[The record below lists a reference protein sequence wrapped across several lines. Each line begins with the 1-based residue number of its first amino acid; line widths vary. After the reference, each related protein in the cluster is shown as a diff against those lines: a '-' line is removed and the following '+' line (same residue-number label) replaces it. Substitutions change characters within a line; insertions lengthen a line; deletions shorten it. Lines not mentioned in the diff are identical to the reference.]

1 MERFINI
8 LIIDDDQKNRSG
20 LKEILSG
27 AGNNVLIAESH
38 IDAIPILQ
46 NKEIGIVIIN
56 IDSPSF
62 TGLEILNILKDES
75 KNSNTYKIVL
85 TDSTKSGAK
94 MVRGLNFGAVD
105 FITTPLNPNLIR
117 AKIDVYKSLFY
128 KDQRIGQLLSN
139 IFPENVLEDLN
150 TKGKFS
156 PKRIENGVVLF
167 TDFVDFS
174 MKAKN
179 MNPLTL
185 LNKLETYFTV
195 FDEIMERYELEK
207 IKTIGDA
214 YMAMAGVSENFP
226 NPAIRACLAALEI
239 RNYIQNE
246 QLVAKALNKEFW
258 EIRIGLH
265 MGPLVAGIIG
275 TKKINFDIWGDTVNI
290 AARAERASI
299 PGEITITQSVD
310 NAIEHFFET
319 TDRGNISIHKRGGK
333 INMFFLNNLK
343 HEYALY
349 NEGKI
354 ASAELRTLCG
364 LSTIDFTNMRI
375 DIVNKLKALLPEELI
390 YHDVDH
396 TLNVEKAAIRYA
408 TLEGIND
415 HDLFLLR
422 TAALYHDSGFILQYE
437 KNEDFAIQLAQN
449 NLPIFGYT
457 EQEIKIVSKIIGAT
471 RSNTEPVTM
480 LEKIMCD
487 ADHDYLGRPDYSFI
501 ATRLRSELVTQD
513 HDMNDKEWIEFQL
526 KYLEHI
532 HCYFTETAKNIRQ
545 NGKEA
550 RISELKNQLELVN
563 NTKK

>member
-8 LIIDDDQKNRSG
+8 LIIDDDSKNRNG
-20 LKEILSG
+20 LKEIMAG
-27 AGNNVLIAESH
+27 AGNNILIADSYL
-38 IDAIPILQ
+38 DALPIVE
-46 NKEIGIVIIN
+46 NKEIGIIIIN
-56 IDSPSF
+56 IDSDSF
-62 TGLEILNILKDES
+62 TGLDILTTLKEKS
-75 KNSNTYKIVL
+75 KNNNTYKIVL
-85 TDSTKSGAK
+85 TDSTKSGAQ
-94 MVRGLNFGAVD
+94 MVRGLNYGAVD

-117 AKIDVYKSLFY
+117 AKIEVYKSLFY

-156 PKRIENGVVLF
+156 PKRIEKGVVLF

-174 MKAKN
+174 LKAKN

-185 LNKLETYFTV
+185 LSKLETYFTV

-214 YMAMAGVSENFP
+214 YMAMAGVSEDYP
-226 NPAIRACLAALEI
+226 LPAVRACLAALEI
-239 RNYIQNE
+239 RDYIQNE

-299 PGEITITQSVD
+299 PGEITITESV
-310 NAIEHFFET
+310 AKEIEKYFES
-319 TDRGNISIHKRGGK
+319 TDRGIIPIHKRGGK
-333 INMFFLNNLK
+333 INMHFLNNLR

-354 ASAELRTLCG
+354 ASTKLRKLCG
-364 LSTIDFTNMRI
+364 LSTIDFTNMRT
-375 DIVNKLKALLPEELI
+375 DIINKLKALLPEELI

-415 HDLFLLR
+415 HDLYLLR
-422 TAALYHDSGFILQYE
+422 TATLYHDAGFILQYDH
-437 KNEDFAIQLAQN
+437 NEDFAIRLAQN
-449 NLPIFGYT
+449 NLPVFGYS
-457 EQEIKIVSKIIGAT
+457 EEDIKTISKIIGAT
-471 RSNTEPVTM
+471 RSSTEPQTL

-501 ATRLRSELVTQD
+501 AKRLRIELESQGQEKSD
-513 HDMNDKEWIEFQL
+513 LEWIEFQL
-526 KYLEHI
+526 KYLQDVHS
-532 HCYFTETAKNIRQ
+532 YFTDTAKNIRQ
-545 NGKEA
+545 IGKEA
-550 RISELKNQLELVN
+550 RISELKNQLTLVSK
-563 NTKK
+563 TIL